1 MNSRS
6 QILKRIHQNKPGVQ
20 HAVNLD
26 KFYTTPD
33 EQELLANFCSNV
45 LLSDGRLV
53 NPGSIDELPALLQ
66 NEIDGRSVVDFSGYL
81 PAENGPRQLNHLADK
96 SVLDKIQVLVFQSA
110 LGVAENGALWWD
122 EAIVSQCRVLPF
134 IVEKTI
140 VLVEKKSIVPT
151 MHHAYDKLGR
161 LQTGF
166 GAFLAGPS
174 KTGDIEQTLVT
185 GAHGALSHVVV
196 LI

>member
-6 QILKRIHQNKPGVQ
+6 QILQRILQNKPGVR
-20 HAVNLD
+20 HTVELD
-26 KFYTTPD
+26 KFYKTPG
-33 EQELLANFCSNV
+33 EQELLADFCSNV
-45 LLSDGRLV
+45 LLSDGRLL

-66 NEIDGRSVVDFSGYL
+66 NETEGKSVIDFSGYL
-81 PAENGPRQLNHLADK
+81 PAENRSEPISQLTEKA
-96 SVLDKIQVLVFQSA
+96 VLDKIQVLVFQSA
-110 LGVAENGALWWD
+110 LGVAENGALWWE
-122 EAIVSQCRVLPF
+122 EATVAKYRVLPF

>member
-20 HAVNLD
+20 HTVDLN
-26 KFYTTPD
+26 KFYATPD
-33 EQELLANFCSNV
+33 EQELIAAFCSNV
-45 LLSDGRLV
+45 LLSDGRLL
-53 NPGSIDELPALLQ
+53 NSGSIDELPALLR
-66 NEIDGRSVVDFSGYL
+66 NEIDGKSVVDFSGYV
-81 PAENGPRQLNHLADK
+81 PAENNPEQLSRLTDK
-96 SVLDKIQVLVFQSA
+96 AALDNIQVLVFQTA
-110 LGVAENGALWWD
+110 LGVAENGALWWE
-122 EAIVSQCRVLPF
+122 EATVAEFRILPF
-134 IVEKTI
+134 IVQKTI
-140 VLVEKKSIVPT
+140 VLIKKESILPT
-151 MHHAYDKLGR
+151 MHHAYEKLGQ
-161 LQTGF
+161 LKTGF